1 MDKNNPIVIIDLPD
15 GQQDIAIQIE
25 RTPEF
30 TEVAK
35 ILSNH
40 IKGLSLTHADN
51 DRLVALMIEN
61 VQAAERG
68 AFAQGFSMGREY
80 GQYEKEGK

>member
-1 MDKNNPIVIIDLPD
+1 MKKENLVLIDTIT

-30 TEVAK
+30 TEVAQR
-35 ILSNH
+35 LSDH
-40 IKGLSLTHADN
+40 IKALPLTHADN
-51 DRLVALMIEN
+51 DQLVHLMIEN

-68 AFAQGFSMGREY
+68 AFVQGFSMGREF
-80 GQYEKEGK
+80 GQYEKEDKK